1 MDQSLFY
8 SNRSIYNEQQTQNH
22 TTFTTSDH
30 SEIYYYTYFFCL
42 SKLLVI
48 GLVPL
53 TLLAY
58 YNISLYLN
66 IKSAS
71 MDIQNETWRSKSR
84 KKEVRL
90 GRILFGI
97 VVTFI
102 ICHSLRI
109 FILFHEMMIVSDK
122 IECTIKGIP
131 RFVLWEAIIHVFN
144 EFLLVVNSS
153 MNTIIYFYFRNK
165 GNKKRTKQMKT
176 ESTPP
181 STKRT
186 FVKLEMMRNT

>member
-1 MDQSLFY
+1 M
-8 SNRSIYNEQQTQNH
+8 E
-22 TTFTTSDH
+22 
-30 SEIYYYTYFFCL
+30 
-42 SKLLVI
+42 
-48 GLVPL
+48 
-53 TLLAY
+53 
-58 YNISLYLN
+58 
-66 IKSAS
+66 
-71 MDIQNETWRSKSR
+71 IQNETWRSKSR

-109 FILFHEMMIVSDK
+109 FILFHEMVIVSDK
-122 IECTIKGIP
+122 IECDLKGNP
-131 RFVLWEAIIHVFN
+131 RFVLWEEMIKVFN

-165 GNKKRTKQMKT
+165 DNKKKTKKIST
-176 ESTPP
+176 DSTPT

-186 FVKLEMMRNT
+186 FVKLEMMRNIK